1 MSLVHCLTLAVVFQ
15 PAIPLSPDLDPL
27 SLLTDE
33 AQIATWQNYG
43 LPSDRMSSENAT
55 ILTNS
60 ERWPLMIDP
69 QVSYKLT
76 YFCLLLMS

>member
-1 MSLVHCLTLAVVFQ
+1 MLSSTYNTFGLQRTFGLQ
-15 PAIPLSPDLDPL
+15 PEIPLSPDLDPL

-33 AQIATWQNYG
+33 AQIAQWNNFG

-55 ILTNS
+55 ILVNS

-69 QVSYKLT
+69 QVGVYK
-76 YFCLLLMS
+76 